1 MKNDFRSF
9 LNNVKEEKM
18 DVVLAVA
25 VCFGI
30 IGIGEIISYLT
41 KAFIPSMAAALLLY
55 LVLTWMGM
63 PKMFPETA
71 GFGIIGELSMLFL
84 IVHLGTSVVP
94 ADYIKNI
101 RSVVIAAGAIVG
113 GLIAVIGIG
122 GIFFGL
128 DVMLAGAGAACGGG
142 AIAGILAIQKL
153 TDMGLV
159 ALIGIP
165 AIIMSVVDLYG
176 QPIASIMLKKY
187 CKKLTSRDAYLL
199 EKVSDNNPKIKM
211 TKDGIPYG
219 SEENPSSI
227 IKTWIPK
234 KLEEDGFVLFELAGL
249 ALLAYVLQ
257 ELTGISNCIFA
268 FFLGLFACVLG
279 ITRMNLLDRSHSYGF
294 VICVFIA
301 WIFMSI
307 NEVTPQALL
316 ASLGPSICIL
326 VLATIGLA
334 GGAGIVGKLLGYDFW
349 LSAACGCGLM
359 FLMPGVMI
367 VTKEA
372 TKRSARNEE
381 EAQFLFDKTAPSMYI
396 VANAGYIMGLA
407 VTVTCL
413 LSLLK

>member
-1 MKNDFRSF
+1 
-9 LNNVKEEKM
+9 M

-25 VCFGI
+25 ICFGI
-30 IGIGEIISYLT
+30 IGVGEIISYFT

-55 LVLTWMGM
+55 LILTWVGM

-101 RSVVIAAGAIVG
+101 KSVIVAAGGIIG
-113 GLIAVIGIG
+113 GLLAVIGIG
-122 GIFFGL
+122 GLFFGF

-153 TDMGLV
+153 TDIGMV

-176 QPIASIMLKKY
+176 QPIASMMLKKY
-187 CKKLTSRDAYLL
+187 CKKLTKTDAYLL
-199 EKVSDNNPKIKM
+199 EKSLDDAPKLKL

-219 SEENPSSI
+219 SEDNPSSI
-227 IKTWIPK
+227 FRTWVPK

-249 ALLAYVLQ
+249 ALLAYLLQ
-257 ELTGISNCIFA
+257 EITGISNCIFA

-316 ASLGPSICIL
+316 ASLAPSITIL
-326 VLATIGLA
+326 ILATIGLA
-334 GGAGIVGKLLGYDFW
+334 GGAGLVGKLLGFDFW

-372 TKRSARNEE
+372 TKRSARNDE
-381 EAQFLFDKTAPSMYI
+381 EAEFLFNKSAPAMYI

-407 VTVTCL
+407 LTVTCL